1 MANVSYD
8 NDRITC
14 VLDFGADAEG
24 NTISK
29 KYSVGNISKDVTDD
43 NVLTYAT
50 VINTLTG
57 GQGIVD
63 VLRRKTS
70 IIRQ

>member
-14 VLDFGADAEG
+14 VLDFGTDVQG
-24 NTISK
+24 NSVSK
-29 KYSVGNISKDVTDD
+29 KYSLSNVSKDSTDD
-43 NVLTYAT
+43 NMLSYAS
-50 VINTLTG
+50 IIDTLTG
-57 GQGIVD
+57 GQGIID

-70 IIRQ
+70 ILTQ

>member
-14 VLDFGADAEG
+14 VLDFGTDAQG
-24 NTISK
+24 NSVSK
-29 KYSVGNISKDVTDD
+29 RYGLSNVSRDSTDD
-43 NVLTYAT
+43 NILSYAS

-70 IIRQ
+70 ILTQ